1 MNKIKGSFLLLFLV
15 SIMAF
20 AQQKKYVP
28 YTVKQGESI
37 KSIAKNY
44 DISTRDLLKLNP
56 DVDRKPNAGVVI
68 IVPNESFGKQ
78 EVGSVRSTAN
88 PKSDKYFYEV
98 LPKETLFG
106 ISKKFNVSISEINA
120 ANPEL
125 IHGLKSGMKL
135 IVPNK
140 VPVQDNENFVLH
152 TVVKDDT
159 VFNLSKRY
167 QVSQSDLFK
176 LNLSLNDGLKLGM
189 VLKIKP
195 IQGNPIVDIEEKTE
209 ANDELFDEDETGLFI
224 ENLDL
229 NKRINVAIMLPY
241 QLSKLNDSIKNESF
255 GKNNAL
261 LSIATDFHMGAEMAI
276 DSLRRKG
283 LMLNVKYFDSENSIS
298 KLQSIVTITDF
309 NNVDVI
315 IGPLFFD
322 KAYWL
327 SQQVST
333 PVVVPFL
340 SSKQGGI
347 SKDNLIKSSANSET
361 LTIKLLSHLENLYKG
376 ENIIVVNDGKEE
388 SQSKLWHIVNKL
400 KGFDS
405 VSSISVIKPEKGYI
419 ANAKFLEKLNPESKN
434 WVILISDENVTTAST
449 INNLKGFI
457 SDMEI
462 KLIALDKGK
471 NFDNVDNNTLGML
484 NFLYPSSDFLN
495 MSNSHVNNFFN
506 SYQEKNFSLPSSYAL
521 RGFDVT
527 YDTLVRIASSIN
539 IEEGLNSGK
548 SSRMVSLFNYDK
560 KPLES
565 FENKGVYLIQYNKE
579 LVPVVFH

>member
-140 VPVQDNENFVLH
+140 VPVQDNESFVLH

-419 ANAKFLEKLNPESKN
+419 TNAKFLEKLNPESKN

>member
-140 VPVQDNENFVLH
+140 VPVQDNESFVLH

-195 IQGNPIVDIEEKTE
+195 IQGNPI
-209 ANDELFDEDETGLFI
+209 G
-224 ENLDL
+224 
-229 NKRINVAIMLPY
+229 
-241 QLSKLNDSIKNESF
+241 
-255 GKNNAL
+255 
-261 LSIATDFHMGAEMAI
+261 
-276 DSLRRKG
+276 
-283 LMLNVKYFDSENSIS
+283 
-298 KLQSIVTITDF
+298 
-309 NNVDVI
+309 
-315 IGPLFFD
+315 
-322 KAYWL
+322 
-327 SQQVST
+327 
-333 PVVVPFL
+333 
-340 SSKQGGI
+340 
-347 SKDNLIKSSANSET
+347 
-361 LTIKLLSHLENLYKG
+361 
-376 ENIIVVNDGKEE
+376 
-388 SQSKLWHIVNKL
+388 
-400 KGFDS
+400 
-405 VSSISVIKPEKGYI
+405 
-419 ANAKFLEKLNPESKN
+419 
-434 WVILISDENVTTAST
+434 
-449 INNLKGFI
+449 
-457 SDMEI
+457 
-462 KLIALDKGK
+462 
-471 NFDNVDNNTLGML
+471 
-484 NFLYPSSDFLN
+484 
-495 MSNSHVNNFFN
+495 
-506 SYQEKNFSLPSSYAL
+506 
-521 RGFDVT
+521 
-527 YDTLVRIASSIN
+527 
-539 IEEGLNSGK
+539 
-548 SSRMVSLFNYDK
+548 
-560 KPLES
+560 
-565 FENKGVYLIQYNKE
+565 
-579 LVPVVFH
+579 

>member
-140 VPVQDNENFVLH
+140 VPVQDNESFVLH